1 MSMTTIKN
9 KSKKQYK
16 THLTSRYK
24 TKYNTKYNTKKNKKH
39 SNINN
44 NPNTNIIHI
53 LTLVKN
59 YYNSLRNTIHVNA
72 YERAIYQISKWGKPI
87 TAGKE
92 LSHLEGIGKGM
103 IEKIDTIIKTGTLP
117 IVSEKHLEAK
127 PSLDTIHILGF
138 GEKLTNELKSKYNAR
153 TINDVR
159 KLVANNKIKLT
170 HTQTIGLKYYEDL
183 DTLIPRDEIK
193 EIGDK
198 IKQILTNNTNTSN
211 TLNNKQYNV
220 NVFLAGSYPSG
231 LKAES
236 KDIDILII
244 GDSKCISL
252 KIMVEDISRVMMLET
267 LSLGSTK
274 FLGIIKNKNG
284 DNITT
289 AKWRHLDMRFVNAE
303 SFPYAWMYYSSG
315 KIFNKMI
322 REKLKKKGYKLNEWG
337 LYHSNKN
344 INNNNKKVNL
354 GEDISKYISLYI
366 NTSLDTKTKCDTR
379 LKDEDLIK
387 YKDVIEKKIFE
398 KADMEYKN
406 VKERY

>member
-1 MSMTTIKN
+1 MSKT
-9 KSKKQYK
+9 KSNKQYK
-16 THLTSRYK
+16 SHLASRYK
-24 TKYNTKYNTKKNKKH
+24 TKYNTKKNTNKTNSNTK
-39 SNINN
+39 NN
-44 NPNTNIIHI
+44 TNNNIIHI

-92 LSHLEGIGKGM
+92 LSQLEGIGKGM

-117 IVSEKHLEAK
+117 IVIEKHLDTKTSEK
-127 PSLDTIHILGF
+127 TNKKTKSSLDTIHILGF

-183 DTLIPRDEIK
+183 NTMIQRNEIK
-193 EIGDK
+193 EIGNK
-198 IKQILTNNTNTSN
+198 IKQILTNTIY
-211 TLNNKQYNV
+211 LDNNSI

-231 LKAES
+231 LKEES
-236 KDIDILII
+236 KDIDILIV
-244 GDSKCISL
+244 GDPKCISL
-252 KIMVEDISRVMMLET
+252 KSMVEDISRVMMLET

-284 DNITT
+284 ENINNTTT

-303 SFPYAWMYYSSG
+303 SFPYAWLYYSSG

-337 LYHSNKN
+337 LYHSNSHSNKN
-344 INNNNKKVNL
+344 SNKKVDL
-354 GEDISKYISLYI
+354 GEDINKYI
-366 NTSLDTKTKCDTR
+366 NTSLDTKTKCDVR
-379 LKDEDLIK
+379 LKDEDLIE
-387 YKDVIEKKIFE
+387 YKDVIEKKIFD

>member
-16 THLTSRYK
+16 SHLASRYK
-24 TKYNTKYNTKKNKKH
+24 TKYNTKKH
-39 SNINN
+39 SNTTNA
-44 NPNTNIIHI
+44 NIIHI

-127 PSLDTIHILGF
+127 ASLDTIHILGF
-138 GEKLTNELKSKYNAR
+138 GEKLANELKSKYNAR

-159 KLVANNKIKLT
+159 KLVADNKIKLT

-183 DTLIPRDEIK
+183 DTLIPRNEIK

-198 IKQILTNNTNTSN
+198 IKQILTNTIY
-211 TLNNKQYNV
+211 LDNNSI

-231 LKAES
+231 LKEES
-236 KDIDILII
+236 KDIDILIV
-244 GDSKCISL
+244 GDPKCISL
-252 KIMVEDISRVMMLET
+252 KSMVEDISRVMMLET

-337 LYHSNKN
+337 LYHSNK
-344 INNNNKKVNL
+344 KVDL
-354 GEDISKYISLYI
+354 GEDINKYI
-366 NTSLDTKTKCDTR
+366 NTSLDTKIKCDAR
-379 LKDEDLIK
+379 LKDEDLIE
-387 YKDVIEKKIFE
+387 YKDVIERKIFE
-398 KADMEYKN
+398 KAGMEYKN

>member
-1 MSMTTIKN
+1 MTTIKN

-16 THLTSRYK
+16 SHLASRYK
-24 TKYNTKYNTKKNKKH
+24 TKYNTKKNNKKH
-39 SNINN
+39 NNTNN

-72 YERAIYQISKWGKPI
+72 YERAIYQISKWEKPI
-87 TAGKE
+87 TSGKE

-117 IVSEKHLEAK
+117 IVSEKYIDTQTSQHTKTKA
-127 PSLDTIHILGF
+127 SLDTKHILGF
-138 GEKLTNELKSKYNAR
+138 GEKLANELKNKYNAR
-153 TINDVR
+153 TINDIR
-159 KLVANNKIKLT
+159 KLVADNKIKLT

-183 DTLIPRDEIK
+183 NTMIPRVEIK

-198 IKQILTNNTNTSN
+198 IKQILTDNTNTSN
-211 TLNNKQYNV
+211 TSNNKQYNI

-236 KDIDILII
+236 KDIDILIV
-244 GDSKCISL
+244 GDPKCISL
-252 KIMVEDISRVMMLET
+252 KSMVEDISRVIMLET

-274 FLGIIKNKNG
+274 FLGIIKNKNS
-284 DNITT
+284 DTTT
-289 AKWRHLDMRFVNAE
+289 AKWRHLDMRFVNAD
-303 SFPYAWMYYSSG
+303 SFPYAWLYYSSG

-337 LYHSNKN
+337 LYHSNSNK
-344 INNNNKKVNL
+344 NKKVDL
-354 GEDISKYISLYI
+354 GEDISKYI
-366 NTSLDTKTKCDTR
+366 NTSLDTKTKCDAR
-379 LKDEDLIK
+379 LKDEDLIE

-398 KADMEYKN
+398 KAGMEYKN

>member
-1 MSMTTIKN
+1 MSMTKTKN

-16 THLTSRYK
+16 PHLASRYK
-24 TKYNTKYNTKKNKKH
+24 TKYNSKYNSKKNTNKKY
-39 SNINN
+39 NN

-72 YERAIYQISKWGKPI
+72 YERAIYQIRKWGKPI
-87 TAGKE
+87 TTGKE
-92 LSHLEGIGKGM
+92 LLHLEGIGKGM

-117 IVSEKHLEAK
+117 IVSEKHLETSEK
-127 PSLDTIHILGF
+127 TKSSLDTKHILGF
-138 GEKLTNELKSKYNAR
+138 GEKLANELKSKYNAR

-159 KLVANNKIKLT
+159 KLVADNKIKLT

-183 DTLIPRDEIK
+183 DTLIPRNEIK

-198 IKQILTNNTNTSN
+198 IKQILTNTIY
-211 TLNNKQYNV
+211 LDNNSI

-231 LKAES
+231 LKEES
-236 KDIDILII
+236 KDIDILIV
-244 GDSKCISL
+244 GDPKCISL
-252 KIMVEDISRVMMLET
+252 KNMVEDISRVMMLET

-284 DNITT
+284 VTT
-289 AKWRHLDMRFVNAE
+289 NNTTSLKWRHLDMRFVNAE

-337 LYHSNKN
+337 LYHSNSNKN
-344 INNNNKKVNL
+344 SNKKVDL
-354 GEDISKYISLYI
+354 GEDINKYI
-366 NTSLDTKTKCDTR
+366 NTSLDTKTKCDAR
-379 LKDEDLIK
+379 QKDEDLIE
-387 YKDVIEKKIFE
+387 YKDVIERKIFE
-398 KADMEYKN
+398 KAGMEYKN

>member
-16 THLTSRYK
+16 SHLASRYK
-24 TKYNTKYNTKKNKKH
+24 TKYNIKKNNKKH
-39 SNINN
+39 NNTNN

-117 IVSEKHLEAK
+117 IVSEKHLDTQTSQHTKTKSA
-127 PSLDTIHILGF
+127 LDTIHILGF
-138 GEKLTNELKSKYNAR
+138 GEKLTNELKRKYNTK

-159 KLVANNKIKLT
+159 KLVADNKIKLT

-183 DTLIPRDEIK
+183 DTLIPRNEIK

-198 IKQILTNNTNTSN
+198 IKQILTNTIY
-211 TLNNKQYNV
+211 LDNNSI

-236 KDIDILII
+236 KDIDILIV
-244 GDSKCISL
+244 GDPKCISL
-252 KIMVEDISRVMMLET
+252 KNIVEDISRVMMLET

-284 DNITT
+284 DTTT

-303 SFPYAWMYYSSG
+303 SFPYAWLYYSSG

-337 LYHSNKN
+337 LYHSNSNKN
-344 INNNNKKVNL
+344 SNKKVDL
-354 GEDISKYISLYI
+354 GEDINKYI
-366 NTSLDTKTKCDTR
+366 NTNLDTKTKCNAR
-379 LKDEDLIK
+379 LKDEE

-398 KADMEYKN
+398 KAGMEYKN

>member
-1 MSMTTIKN
+1 MSKT
-9 KSKKQYK
+9 KSNKQYK
-16 THLTSRYK
+16 SHLASTYK
-24 TKYNTKYNTKKNKKH
+24 TKYNTKYNTKKTN
-39 SNINN
+39 SNTNN

-117 IVSEKHLEAK
+117 IVIEKHLDTQTLQHTK
-127 PSLDTIHILGF
+127 TKSSLDTIHILGF
-138 GEKLTNELKSKYNAR
+138 GEKLANELKSKYNAR

-183 DTLIPRDEIK
+183 NTIIPRNEIT

-198 IKQILTNNTNTSN
+198 IKQIITNNTNTS
-211 TLNNKQYNV
+211 NNKQYNV

-231 LKAES
+231 LKEES
-236 KDIDILII
+236 KDIDILIV
-244 GDSKCISL
+244 GDPKCVSL
-252 KIMVEDISRVMMLET
+252 KNMVEDISRVMMLET

-274 FLGIIKNKNG
+274 FLGIIKNKN
-284 DNITT
+284 DDTTT

-303 SFPYAWMYYSSG
+303 SFPYAWLYYSSG

-337 LYHSNKN
+337 LYHSNSNKN
-344 INNNNKKVNL
+344 SNNKKMDL
-354 GEDISKYISLYI
+354 GEDINKYINI
-366 NTSLDTKTKCDTR
+366 SLDTKTKCDVR
-379 LKDEDLIK
+379 LKDEDLIE

-398 KADMEYKN
+398 KAGMEYKN

>member
-1 MSMTTIKN
+1 MTKTKN
-9 KSKKQYK
+9 KLKKQYK
-16 THLTSRYK
+16 SHLASRYK
-24 TKYNTKYNTKKNKKH
+24 TKYNSKYNSKKNTNKKY
-39 SNINN
+39 NN

-117 IVSEKHLEAK
+117 IVSEKHLETSDK
-127 PSLDTIHILGF
+127 TKSSLDTKHILGF
-138 GEKLTNELKSKYNAR
+138 GEKLANELKSKYNAR

-159 KLVANNKIKLT
+159 KLVADN
-170 HTQTIGLKYYEDL
+170 
-183 DTLIPRDEIK
+183 
-193 EIGDK
+193 K
-198 IKQILTNNTNTSN
+198 IKQIITDKIYLDNNSI
-211 TLNNKQYNV
+211 

-231 LKAES
+231 LKEES
-236 KDIDILII
+236 KDIDILIV
-244 GDSKCISL
+244 GDPKCISL
-252 KIMVEDISRVMMLET
+252 KSMMEDISRVMMLET

-274 FLGIIKNKNG
+274 FLGIIKNKNS
-284 DNITT
+284 DTTNNTTT

-337 LYHSNKN
+337 LYHSNS
-344 INNNNKKVNL
+344 NKKVDL
-354 GEDISKYISLYI
+354 GEAISKYI
-366 NTSLDTKTKCDTR
+366 NTSLDTKIKCDSR
-379 LKDEDLIK
+379 LKDEDLIE

>member
-9 KSKKQYK
+9 KSKKQY
-16 THLTSRYK
+16 TSHLASRYK
-24 TKYNTKYNTKKNKKH
+24 TKYNIKKNNKKH
-39 SNINN
+39 NNTNN

-117 IVSEKHLEAK
+117 IVSEKHLDTQTSQHTKTKSA
-127 PSLDTIHILGF
+127 LDTKHILGF
-138 GEKLTNELKSKYNAR
+138 GEKLANELKSKYNAR

-159 KLVANNKIKLT
+159 KLVADNKIKLT

-183 DTLIPRDEIK
+183 DTLIPRNEIK

-198 IKQILTNNTNTSN
+198 IKQILANNTNTS
-211 TLNNKQYNV
+211 NNKQYNV

-236 KDIDILII
+236 KDIDILIV
-244 GDSKCISL
+244 GDPKCISL
-252 KIMVEDISRVMMLET
+252 KSMVEDISRVMMLET

-284 DNITT
+284 DTT
-289 AKWRHLDMRFVNAE
+289 SAKWRHLDMRFVNAE

-337 LYHSNKN
+337 LYHSNS
-344 INNNNKKVNL
+344 NKKVDL
-354 GEDISKYISLYI
+354 GEDINKYI
-366 NTSLDTKTKCDTR
+366 NTNLDTKTKCNAR
-379 LKDEDLIK
+379 LKDEE

>member
-1 MSMTTIKN
+1 MTTIKN

-16 THLTSRYK
+16 SHLASRYK
-24 TKYNTKYNTKKNKKH
+24 TKYNIKKNNKKH
-39 SNINN
+39 NNTNN

-117 IVSEKHLEAK
+117 IVSEKHLDTQTSQHTKTKSA
-127 PSLDTIHILGF
+127 LDTIHILGF
-138 GEKLTNELKSKYNAR
+138 GEKLTNELKRKYNTK

-159 KLVANNKIKLT
+159 KLVADNKIKLT

-183 DTLIPRDEIK
+183 DTLIPRNEIK

-198 IKQILTNNTNTSN
+198 IKQILANNTNTS
-211 TLNNKQYNV
+211 NNKQYNV

-236 KDIDILII
+236 KDIDILIV
-244 GDSKCISL
+244 GDPKCISL
-252 KIMVEDISRVMMLET
+252 KNIVEDISRVMMLET

-284 DNITT
+284 DTTT

-303 SFPYAWMYYSSG
+303 SFPYAWLYYSSG

-337 LYHSNKN
+337 LYHSNSNKN
-344 INNNNKKVNL
+344 SNKKVDL
-354 GEDISKYISLYI
+354 GEDINKYI
-366 NTSLDTKTKCDTR
+366 NTNLDTKTKCNAR
-379 LKDEDLIK
+379 LKDEE

-398 KADMEYKN
+398 KAGMEYKN

>member
-1 MSMTTIKN
+1 MTTIKN

-16 THLTSRYK
+16 SHLASRYK
-24 TKYNTKYNTKKNKKH
+24 TKYNSKYNSKKNTNKKY
-39 SNINN
+39 NN

-72 YERAIYQISKWGKPI
+72 YERAIYQISKWDKPI

-117 IVSEKHLEAK
+117 IVSEKHLETSEK
-127 PSLDTIHILGF
+127 TKSSLDTKHILGF

-159 KLVANNKIKLT
+159 KLVADNKIKLT

-183 DTLIPRDEIK
+183 DTLIPRKEIK

-198 IKQILTNNTNTSN
+198 IKQILENNTLT
-211 TLNNKQYNV
+211 TQTKQYNI

-236 KDIDILII
+236 KDIDILIV
-244 GDSKCISL
+244 GDPKCISL

-284 DNITT
+284 DTTT

-303 SFPYAWMYYSSG
+303 SFPYAWLYYSSG

-344 INNNNKKVNL
+344 INNNKKVDL
-354 GEDISKYISLYI
+354 GEDINKYI
-366 NTSLDTKTKCDTR
+366 NTSLDTKTKCDAR

>member
-1 MSMTTIKN
+1 MTKTKN

-16 THLTSRYK
+16 SYLASRYK
-24 TKYNTKYNTKKNKKH
+24 FKYNTKKLKKL
-39 SNINN
+39 
-44 NPNTNIIHI
+44 NTNIIHI

-72 YERAIYQISKWGKPI
+72 YERAIYQISKWGKHI

-127 PSLDTIHILGF
+127 SSLDTIHILGF

-183 DTLIPRDEIK
+183 DTLIPRNEIK

-198 IKQILTNNTNTSN
+198 IKQIITDKIYLDNNSI
-211 TLNNKQYNV
+211 

-231 LKAES
+231 LNAES
-236 KDIDILII
+236 KDIDILIV
-244 GDSKCISL
+244 GDPKCISL

-337 LYHSNKN
+337 LYHSNK
-344 INNNNKKVNL
+344 KVDL
-354 GEDISKYISLYI
+354 GEDINKYI
-366 NTSLDTKTKCDTR
+366 NTSLDTKIKCDSR
-379 LKDEDLIK
+379 LKDEDLIE

>member
-1 MSMTTIKN
+1 MSMTKTKN

-16 THLTSRYK
+16 SHLASRYK
-24 TKYNTKYNTKKNKKH
+24 TKYNTKKNTTKKN
-39 SNINN
+39 SNTTNA
-44 NPNTNIIHI
+44 NIIHI

-72 YERAIYQISKWGKPI
+72 YERAIYQIRKWGKPI
-87 TAGKE
+87 TTGKE
-92 LSHLEGIGKGM
+92 LLHLEGIGKGM

-117 IVSEKHLEAK
+117 IVSEKHLDTQTSQYTK
-127 PSLDTIHILGF
+127 TKSSLDTKHILGC
-138 GEKLTNELKSKYNAR
+138 GEKLANELKSKYNAR
-153 TINDVR
+153 TIDDVR
-159 KLVANNKIKLT
+159 KLVADNKIKLT
-170 HTQTIGLKYYEDL
+170 HIQTIGLKYYEDL
-183 DTLIPRDEIK
+183 DTLIPRNEIK

-198 IKQILTNNTNTSN
+198 IKQILTDKIYLDNNSI
-211 TLNNKQYNV
+211 

-236 KDIDILII
+236 KDIDILIV
-244 GDSKCISL
+244 GDPKCISL
-252 KIMVEDISRVMMLET
+252 KSMMEDISRVMMLET

-284 DNITT
+284 DTT
-289 AKWRHLDMRFVNAE
+289 SAKWRHLDMRFVNAE

-337 LYHSNKN
+337 LYHSNS
-344 INNNNKKVNL
+344 NKKVNL
-354 GEDISKYISLYI
+354 GEDINKYI
-366 NTSLDTKTKCDTR
+366 NTSLDTKTKCDAR

>member
-1 MSMTTIKN
+1 MTKTKN
-9 KSKKQYK
+9 KLKKQYK
-16 THLTSRYK
+16 SHLASRYK
-24 TKYNTKYNTKKNKKH
+24 TKYNSKYNSKKNTNKKY
-39 SNINN
+39 NN

-87 TAGKE
+87 TTGKE

-127 PSLDTIHILGF
+127 ASLDTIHILGF

-159 KLVANNKIKLT
+159 KLVADNKIKLT

-183 DTLIPRDEIK
+183 DTLIPRNEIK

-198 IKQILTNNTNTSN
+198 IKQILTNTIY
-211 TLNNKQYNV
+211 LDNNSI

-236 KDIDILII
+236 KDIDILIV
-244 GDSKCISL
+244 GDPKCISL
-252 KIMVEDISRVMMLET
+252 KSMVEDISRVMMLET

-274 FLGIIKNKNG
+274 FLGIIKNKNS
-284 DNITT
+284 DTT
-289 AKWRHLDMRFVNAE
+289 NNTTSAKWRHLDMRFVNAE

-322 REKLKKKGYKLNEWG
+322 REKLKKKRYKLNEWG
-337 LYHSNKN
+337 LYHSNK
-344 INNNNKKVNL
+344 KVDL
-354 GEDISKYISLYI
+354 GEDISKYI
-366 NTSLDTKTKCDTR
+366 NTSLDTKTKCDAR